1 MSLWSRFLDWILG
14 VEVMSLDDLKAI
26 EDESL
31 TQLEDMFSHLN
42 STIDKDEDGMISVR
56 EAWTLLKGIFSILK
70 SSIKRFM
77 R

>member
-14 VEVMSLDDLKAI
+14 VKVISLDDLKAI

-42 STIDKDEDGMISVR
+42 STIDRDKDGMISVR
-56 EAWTLLKGIFSILK
+56 EAWALLKGIFSILK

>member
-1 MSLWSRFLDWILG
+1 MSLWNRFLDWVLG

-31 TQLEDMFSHLN
+31 TQMEDMFSHLN
-42 STIDKDEDGMISVR
+42 STIDKDKDGMISVR

-70 SSIKRFM
+70 SSIKKLIK
-77 R
+77 